1 MATDIDTLLQS
12 YTTWLGE
19 QIKTRTIGEYQEIT
33 TPFLD
38 RHNDCIQL
46 YLRYGVV
53 QAPGERLEQRKLR
66 QEIGET
72 LISWADEYFSSDE
85 HINKRIPR
93 KEMYDSFIT
102 YDPSQRKYIQPQ
114 PFKKKLVLYCKW
126 KGYLFNPN
134 KYDSKSGLPLYL
146 DKDGKPIIDDKSGG
160 VEYFTIGKP
169 DSGTPTEALDP
180 LGIPLD
186 SDGKLDF

>member
-1 MATDIDTLLQS
+1 MLFFSEWDYQQWNYCWNLLA
-12 YTTWLGE
+12 
-19 QIKTRTIGEYQEIT
+19 
-33 TPFLD
+33 
-38 RHNDCIQL
+38 NCIQL